1 MQRVSRQ
8 YLGRALGPL
17 YQTKAARIQI
27 VLSTYVNSL
36 PRRIKAVEIE
46 VVNIIVGRKSL
57 IMVYD
62 SERGRIRG
70 VASTPSCRHTSAI
83 NVVLPAPMGA
93 WNAITE
99 RPPAASMKRLAACG
113 RQDTE
118 GMVITMAYNI

>member
-46 VVNIIVGRKSL
+46 VVKIIVGRKSL

-70 VASTPSCRHTSAI
+70 VASHSE
-83 NVVLPAPMGA
+83 LPAYLGYKRGLTGSHGGM
-93 WNAITE
+93 E
-99 RPPAASMKRLAACG
+99 RYYGTAAGCLYEAPSRLWQAG
-113 RQDTE
+113 
-118 GMVITMAYNI
+118 Y

>member
-70 VASTPSCRHTSAI
+70 VASHSELPAY
-83 NVVLPAPMGA
+83 VVLPAPMGA